1 MVANALTESTL
12 RQRWDRIDDYLA
24 GALVPSDPVLEAAI
38 QEGVRAGLPQI
49 QVSPVQ
55 GRMLHLLARLIGARR
70 ILEIGT
76 LAGYSAIWLARGLA
90 PGGRLITLEANP
102 RHAEVARSNLR
113 RAGLDGAVDIRVGR
127 ALESLA
133 VLASEGAGPF
143 DLVFIDA
150 DKSNNPEYV
159 SWALRLSRPGSLI
172 VVDNVVRGGAVAQD
186 SDDPDVR
193 GTRRM
198 FELIAAE
205 PRLMAT
211 ALQTVGVKGY
221 DGFALLL
228 VIE

>member
-1 MVANALTESTL
+1 MVANAITESML
-12 RQRWDRIDDYLA
+12 RERWDRVDDYLA
-24 GALVPSDPVLEAAI
+24 EALVPSDPVLEAAI
-38 QEGVRAGLPQI
+38 QEGIRAGLPQI

-55 GRMLHLLARLIGARR
+55 ARMLHLLTRLIGARR

-76 LAGYSAIWLARGLA
+76 LAGYSAIWLARGMA

-113 RAGLDGAVDIRVGR
+113 RAGLDGTVEVRVGR

-133 VLASEGAGPF
+133 ALANEGAGPF

-150 DKSNNPEYV
+150 DKSNSPEYV
-159 SWALRLSRPGSLI
+159 SWALRLSHPGSLI
-172 VVDNVVRGGAVAQD
+172 VVDNVVRGGAVVGE

-198 FELIAAE
+198 FEMIAAE
-205 PRLMAT
+205 PRLVAT
-211 ALQTVGVKGY
+211 ATQTVGVKGY

-228 VIE
+228 VTE